1 VHQGVA
7 PLDFHNQ
14 RVRGTNVEILMR
26 RESARLEK
34 GVLASPGVPTVLNR
48 VPQARVGSASPAAP
62 GVDRARYLVM
72 WAMGLIELNS
82 NEDLGCLRDAS
93 TLLRRAADDF
103 NITLSTSHDAPRG
116 GLLAWQTK
124 RLVSY
129 VESNLGSKMAIR
141 DLAGLVFLSP
151 SHLSRVFKQRLGCTP
166 MTYVAARRIERA
178 KVMMTSTRE
187 ELSSIASACGFADQ
201 SHLNK
206 RFRHVVGIS
215 PGRWRRLSMMC
226 APEAATVRD

>member
-1 VHQGVA
+1 
-7 PLDFHNQ
+7 
-14 RVRGTNVEILMR
+14 MR

-48 VPQARVGSASPAAP
+48 MPQARVGSASPAAP

-72 WAMGLIELNS
+72 WAMGLIESNS